1 MIDFRAVSSSFK
13 KNALIPVIGR
23 IQVHL
28 YTHRIETIHLVAA
41 IHDVETSRANCPL
54 PELPYIS
61 KATVSGDGIVSRN
74 PDHRKTP
81 TGRGLNLSY
90 VFIESETESK
100 T

>member
-1 MIDFRAVSSSFK
+1 MIVFRAVSSSFK

-61 KATVSGDGIVSRN
+61 KATVSGVMEWCRGIQ
-74 PDHRKTP
+74 T
-81 TGRGLNLSY
+81 
-90 VFIESETESK
+90 IEK
-100 T
+100 PRLVGV